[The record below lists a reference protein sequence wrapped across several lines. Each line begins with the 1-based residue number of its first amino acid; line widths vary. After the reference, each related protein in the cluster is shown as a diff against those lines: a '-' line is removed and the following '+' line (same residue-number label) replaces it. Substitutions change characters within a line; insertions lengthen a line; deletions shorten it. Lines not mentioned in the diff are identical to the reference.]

1 MKVFEALSKT
11 ERDFYSALENK
22 MEVEFMRNMQVYS
35 DHQKAIAEEMVTVEA
50 AFDIIKTTM
59 TKLNAYS
66 APRYPE
72 YHPTQGEPK
81 LLMTGFMF
89 F

>member
-1 MKVFEALSKT
+1 
-11 ERDFYSALENK
+11 
-22 MEVEFMRNMQVYS
+22 
-35 DHQKAIAEEMVTVEA
+35 MVTVEA

-66 APRYPE
+66 APKYPE